1 MRKVIIKIVVLIA
14 VVLTSCSDKAG
25 GRMIKEGPEIT
36 ENPSVSEN
44 PVMDNTDKSTEKT
57 EVYVQLCGAVNN
69 PGVYKVED
77 GLRIFEVIDIAGGM
91 SADADSDSINL
102 TCEVTDE
109 MKIYIPRIG
118 ESESNDLNESA
129 EWNCDD
135 KTDNQKIN
143 INTANEDEL
152 TKLPGIG
159 QSRAKAI
166 VEYREKNGRYNNIR
180 DIMNIS
186 GIKQAMFDKIK
197 DLISV

>member
-1 MRKVIIKIVVLIA
+1 M
-14 VVLTSCSDKAG
+14 
-25 GRMIKEGPEIT
+25 
-36 ENPSVSEN
+36 
-44 PVMDNTDKSTEKT
+44 
-57 EVYVQLCGAVNN
+57 CGAVNN
-69 PGVYKVED
+69 PGVYKVEG

-159 QSRAKAI
+159 Q
-166 VEYREKNGRYNNIR
+166 
-180 DIMNIS
+180 
-186 GIKQAMFDKIK
+186 
-197 DLISV
+197 

>member
-1 MRKVIIKIVVLIA
+1 
-14 VVLTSCSDKAG
+14 
-25 GRMIKEGPEIT
+25 MIKEGPEIT

-44 PVMDNTDKSTEKT
+44 PVIDNTDKSTEKT

-69 PGVYKVED
+69 PGVYKVEG

>member
-1 MRKVIIKIVVLIA
+1 
-14 VVLTSCSDKAG
+14 
-25 GRMIKEGPEIT
+25 
-36 ENPSVSEN
+36 
-44 PVMDNTDKSTEKT
+44 
-57 EVYVQLCGAVNN
+57 
-69 PGVYKVED
+69 
-77 GLRIFEVIDIAGGM
+77 M